1 MTSHTGTLRTTVALA
16 IVGGLAF
23 WSANFAISLTP
34 IAAEYRA
41 ALSIA
46 YLPML
51 GEALVGG
58 LVIGLVTGYLLIRL
72 HHVFPSRT
80 PMLTSVRLSLAALV
94 AVTLLVE
101 APSKFLLPTDD
112 ALRYFLIAGL
122 FNAIRL
128 TALGVAVGLLY
139 RKLVTTD
146 GRERSQSRTSS

>member
-1 MTSHTGTLRTTVALA
+1 MTSHSGTWRTTGTLA
-16 IVGGLAF
+16 IGGGLAF

-51 GEALVGG
+51 FEALVGG
-58 LVIGLVTGYLLIRL
+58 LVIGLVTGYSLIRL
-72 HHVFPSRT
+72 HHVFPDKS
-80 PMLTSVRLSLAALV
+80 PVLTSVLLSVAALTT
-94 AVTLLVE
+94 VTLLIAV
-101 APSKFLLPTDD
+101 PSTFLLPTED

-122 FNAIRL
+122 FNAIRIP
-128 TALGVAVGLLY
+128 ALGVAMGYLY

-146 GRERSQSRTSS
+146 RRERLQNGTYA